1 MNGQACVPLAPPAAV
16 VNSSD
21 GRRKLRTAL
30 CTRWIRALDPRIEA
44 TARDA
49 EQTAHGC
56 DWEGRCRAC
65 RSCSRPSRNGTA
77 KGHGGLAATGT
88 LRSDAERSLTH
99 AFLVFGRDSSRGDL
113 LFTQAVSLS
122 ASPCAPPLDRMAVTA
137 YDQS

>member
-1 MNGQACVPLAPPAAV
+1 MAATGKAVAARVEAAPDQAAMAPPRDMEAWPPLVLCAAMRRGRPGQA
-16 VNSSD
+16 
-21 GRRKLRTAL
+21 GRA
-30 CTRWIRALDPRIEA
+30 
-44 TARDA
+44 
-49 EQTAHGC
+49 
-56 DWEGRCRAC
+56 
-65 RSCSRPSRNGTA
+65 TA